1 MARTSNERALEV
13 PLCHVCFCHHCQIYI
28 VSTSTTCTVRKLLC
42 VLATGDETVFE
53 RSFGTADRRI
63 ATCLITTAW
72 CDVPDQAIFL
82 GAKTG
87 GRPEE
92 YPESIRVRHEGSRS
106 SSSASSTEEVHF
118 ATYLVRSH
126 KSVGFRE
133 SRPSRLTPKECGY
146 LLELM

>member
-13 PLCHVCFCHHCQIYI
+13 PLRHVCFCHHCQIYI

-87 GRPEE
+87 GGPKSILKALGYAMKGVGLVAQPPAQKKSISQPIWSVRIKASDSEKVDRP
-92 YPESIRVRHEGSRS
+92 V
-106 SSSASSTEEVHF
+106 
-118 ATYLVRSH
+118 
-126 KSVGFRE
+126 
-133 SRPSRLTPKECGY
+133 
-146 LLELM
+146 